1 MSSYFRSN
9 MYKKFIRLLVSVI
22 SGNASMRTLILVCG
36 VSVLVILAY
45 VSTQIYSARLL
56 DTVFELKQQKV
67 LLQETV
73 NDLTGIQASMSSRSK
88 VIGYCE
94 QKLGMTKAADD
105 AVIRVA
111 VEESAGELPELARTP
126 EDSDRPHTYLAVR
139 AANDKV
145 MQK

>member
-1 MSSYFRSN
+1 MSSYFHST
-9 MYKKFIRLLVSVI
+9 MYKKFTRLLVTVI

-36 VSVLVILAY
+36 ASVLVILAY

-56 DTVFELKQQKV
+56 DNVLDLKQQKL

-73 NDLTGIQASMSSRSK
+73 NDLTGVQASLSCRAK

-94 QKLGMTKAADD
+94 EKLGMTKAADD
-105 AVIRVA
+105 AIIRVA
-111 VEESAGELPELARTP
+111 VEESARQLPELARLP
-126 EDSDRPHTYLAVR
+126 ENDERTQTHLAVR
-139 AANDKV
+139 TINDKV

>member
-1 MSSYFRSN
+1 
-9 MYKKFIRLLVSVI
+9 MYKKFTRLLVTVI

-56 DTVFELKQQKV
+56 DTVIELKQKRL

-73 NDLTGIQASMSSRSK
+73 NDLTGVQASLSSRSK

-94 QKLGMTKAADD
+94 EKLGMAKAADD

-111 VEESAGELPELARTP
+111 VEESARELPEIARISEKDERLQTHLAIRT
-126 EDSDRPHTYLAVR
+126 T
-139 AANDKV
+139 NNKV